1 METILSVKN
10 LCKEYPGFELDNI
23 SFEIQEGQIMGLIGR
38 NGAGKSTT
46 IKSILNLIH
55 STGQIRYFG
64 MNLLENEA
72 YIKQRIGYACGE
84 VNYYNKKKISSIV
97 NVTRK
102 FYNSWDESAYERYLK
117 LFDLNESKTPGELS
131 SGMKVKLNLALAL
144 SHGARL
150 LILDEPT
157 SGLDPVSRDE
167 LLEIFK
173 YLAGEGTAILFST
186 HITSDLDKC
195 ADTITYIRNG
205 HLEYTGR
212 IVDYVQSCSEQGL
225 GCNLEEIMIHFE
237 REALHEQ
244 FAL

>member
-1 METILSVKN
+1 
-10 LCKEYPGFELDNI
+10 
-23 SFEIQEGQIMGLIGR
+23 MGLIGR

-46 IKSILNLIH
+46 IKSVLNLIH

-64 MNLLENEA
+64 SDLMENEA
-72 YIKQRIGYACGE
+72 YVKQHIGYACGE
-84 VNYYNKKKISSIV
+84 VDYYRKKKISSIV
-97 NVTRK
+97 KVTRK
-102 FYNSWDESAYERYLK
+102 FFDNWDEDAYEKYLK

-167 LLEIFK
+167 LLEIFS
-173 YLAGEGTAILFST
+173 YLAREGTAILFST

-205 HLEYTGR
+205 QLLYTGGLS
-212 IVDYVQSCSEQGL
+212 DYVQSCRKQGF
-225 GCNLEEIMIHFE
+225 GSNLEEIMIHFE
-237 REALHEQ
+237 REALHAK